1 MREMET
7 ERLGQ
12 LFQFLSLDP
21 ADAFTRYSIAYEYM
35 GLEKY
40 DKAAEHFGILIQ
52 EHPDYL
58 GTYYHYGACLLELDK
73 KQEAEAIFEAGMV
86 KARDARDS
94 HALAELQTAYNNM
107 MYE

>member
-7 ERLGQ
+7 ERLTQ

-21 ADAFTRYSIAYEYM
+21 TDAFTRYSIAYEYM

-40 DKAAEHFGILIQ
+40 DKAEEHFGILVE
-52 EHPDYL
+52 EHPGYI

-73 KQEAEAIFEAGMV
+73 KEEAEAIFEKGMEI
-86 KARDARDS
+86 ARAAREV
-94 HALAELQTAYNNM
+94 HALAELQNAYNNM